1 MEKQRKII
9 SFENLSPEL
18 QQLLKDKYPNGFA
31 GHTQRIETP
40 KKESLN
46 VIRLE
51 TADAILMV
59 KVKVEEKKA
68 RPLDDDE
75 DDVAEDFVPDTPAID
90 DAKDEFGNDDE
101 EEDDYGDEPIDEDDD
116 DEDDED

>member
-1 MEKQRKII
+1 MEKLRKII

-18 QQLLKDKYPNGFA
+18 QQLLKEKYPNGFA

-40 KKESLN
+40 KKETLS

-51 TADAILMV
+51 TSDAILMV

-68 RPLDDDE
+68 RAIDDD
-75 DDVAEDFVPDTPAID
+75 DDDAPTDDFVTADAPDID
-90 DAKDEFGNDDE
+90 DAKDEFGSDDE
-101 EEDDYGDEPIDEDDD
+101 EDDDYGDEPIE
-116 DEDDED
+116 EDDEEDED